1 MKKRLVIENWYR
13 FMNEDTSE
21 DPIDKLLKDMEEES
35 PEAFAAMQAELA
47 TYDVDPHE
55 VPPDQLYKVF
65 DKYAAE
71 KETNLM
77 TNRGTNP
84 FDFDQKKFNQ
94 RFDVTGDNKFDLNDV
109 LELGNKSIPYGIYMG
124 SKATGGFKD
133 QQVST
138 KGAKVKAISAP
149 GIFRSLS
156 DINPAQTTAPYLIV
170 YMIPVEGRTAY
181 YIFDPEEAFSMGKP
195 SEKSERELNQDGSV
209 DEIVDM
215 ALRLCNNFIPSGD
228 FFSFYSAN
236 IDEEIKELTAL
247 TAKSSIEIDVV
258 ETGDKSIL
266 GQMLLDAQSWA
277 DTGRQYITAT
287 DIKVSIG
294 GSIGFDQRMDD
305 LLFVLNHMPMLVN
318 ATFVLRGVMTG
329 GQQKKLMAMLDK
341 AKPHY
346 NYKFESK
353 FFEENSLMEDY
364 ELVQQIKR
372 AKDGR

>member
-1 MKKRLVIENWYR
+1 MVIENWYR
-13 FMNEDTSE
+13 FMNEDTGE
-21 DPIDKLLKDMEEES
+21 DPIEKLLKDMEQEN
-35 PEAFAAMQAELA
+35 PEAFAAMQAELDEF
-47 TYDVDPHE
+47 DVDPNE
-55 VPPDQLYKVF
+55 IPPDQLYKVF

-84 FDFDQKKFNQ
+84 FAFDQKKFNQ
-94 RFDVTGDNKFDLNDV
+94 RFDVTGDSKFDLNDV

-124 SKATGGFKD
+124 ASITGDIKD
-133 QQVST
+133 RDVST
-138 KGAKVKAISAP
+138 KNAKVKAISAP
-149 GIFRSLS
+149 GIFRSLP

-170 YMIPVEGRTAY
+170 YMIPTDGFVAY

-195 SEKSERELNQDGSV
+195 REKSERELDQDGSG

-215 ALRLCNNFIPSGD
+215 ALRLCNNFVPSAD
-228 FFSFYSAN
+228 FFSHYSTT
-236 IDEEIKELTAL
+236 IDEEVKQLTAL
-247 TAKSSIEIDVV
+247 TAKSSIKIDVV
-258 ETGDKSIL
+258 ESGEKSIL
-266 GQMLLDAQSWA
+266 GQMLLDAQSWGN
-277 DTGRQYITAT
+277 TGKQYITAT
-287 DIKVSIG
+287 DIKVTIG
-294 GSIGFDQRMDD
+294 GSIGFDQRMED

-329 GQQKKLMAMLDK
+329 GQQKKLMAMLDE

-372 AKDGR
+372 AKNGR